1 MPQIENERKNIN
13 PVSAKSIFSLKN
25 GEKMVITGLMKLSR
39 NFDKYVGKKN
49 IAILCHAASVDE
61 ELNHIIEILQKKGA
75 KIKAVFGPQHGL
87 FGQTQDNMIEW
98 EDENFAQNSIKIHSL
113 YGKTRAPTNETLK
126 GIDCLIVDLQDV
138 GARPYTYVW
147 TMKECAGVCEKLGL
161 EVLVLD
167 RPNPIG
173 FFDEEGAVLQNKYF
187 SFVGG
192 AQIKM
197 IHKKTIGQIAK
208 MFKEKYFPS
217 LNLNVVEMENYDIN
231 MKFEETAL
239 PWVIPSP
246 NMPTVDTALVYPGQV
261 LLETTNISEGRGTC
275 KPFELFGAP
284 FIKPKEFLE
293 AFSSF
298 KIEGCILRRH
308 DFIPTFNKYS
318 GFDNRVCGKTDEK
331 TAQTHTCAGFQIHIT
346 DLTKFK
352 PVKTSVAI
360 LKSIALTSPDDFLLN
375 PPPYEYEYE
384 NMPMDIVW
392 GDASL
397 REYLKDG
404 AAEISF

>member
-1 MPQIENERKNIN
+1 
-13 PVSAKSIFSLKN
+13 
-25 GEKMVITGLMKLSR
+25 MVITGLMKLTQ

-61 ELNHIIEILQKKGA
+61 KLNHIVEILLKKGA
-75 KIKAVFGPQHGL
+75 KIKAIFGPQHGL

-98 EDENFAQNSIKIHSL
+98 EDKNENSAQNAIKIYSL
-113 YGKTRAPTNETLK
+113 YGKTRTPTDKMLA

-147 TMKECAGVCEKLGL
+147 TMKECAKVCEKLGIGI
-161 EVLVLD
+161 LVLD

-197 IHKKTIGQIAK
+197 LHKKTIGQIAK
-208 MFKEKYFPS
+208 LLKNDYFKN
-217 LNLNVVEMENYDIN
+217 LNLTVVEMENYDIN
-231 MKFEETAL
+231 MKFEETKL

-246 NMPTVDTALVYPGQV
+246 NMPTVDTALVYSGQV

-275 KPFELFGAP
+275 KPFEFFGAP

-293 AFSSF
+293 TFNSF
-298 KIEGCILRRH
+298 NIEGCVLRRH

-331 TAQTHTCAGFQIHIT
+331 TAQKHNCIGFQIHIT
-346 DLTKFK
+346 DLAKFK
-352 PVKTSVAI
+352 PIKTSVAI
-360 LKSIALTSPDDFLLN
+360 LKSVALTSPKDFALN

-392 GDASL
+392 GDETL
-397 REYLKDG
+397 REYLSGTENK
-404 AAEISF
+404 III